1 MFKYINDLLSK
12 KFDDMYKKFDDMYKK
27 FDDMYKKFDD
37 TKGTRVLF
45 NKM

>member
-27 FDDMYKKFDD
+27 FDD
-37 TKGTRVLF
+37 TKGTGVLF